1 MFDVN
6 TSREIFSLLM
16 NGKLINKS
24 ILNNSGEFINNYL
37 FTEIINNLDD
47 YRTQYRMSGYDLIE
61 RPDFFYIKDYH
72 QQDGDLKTDITMK
85 ICVLLLI
92 MGKYLIEHNY
102 RLTRLTDPTGGL
114 SESDFEAMQD
124 MPNTQEILGKSKIV
138 DLKMAIKSILVD
150 KNILLQKP
158 SSLDYILS
166 DGGKAFFHEILLD
179 YQNV

>member
-6 TSREIFSLLM
+6 ISREIFSLLM

-24 ILNNSGEFINNYL
+24 ILNNSGEFVNNYL

-47 YRTQYRMSGYDLIE
+47 YRTQYKMSGYNLIE
-61 RPDFFYIKDYH
+61 RSDFFYIRDHHK
-72 QQDGDLKTDITMK
+72 QEGDLKTDITMK
-85 ICVLLLI
+85 VCVLLLI

-102 RLTRLTDPTGGL
+102 RLTRLTDPSGGL

-138 DLKMAIKSILVD
+138 DLKMAVKSILVD

-158 SSLDYILS
+158 GSLDYILS
-166 DGGKAFFHEILLD
+166 DGGRAFFHEILLD
-179 YQNV
+179 YQNG